1 MKAEIIATGSELLVN
16 RTDRN
21 SLVISKHL
29 ASIGIEVRFI
39 TIVGDHEEDLEDALQ
54 RSQNRANLTIV
65 TGGLGA
71 TDDDITKKV
80 VSRVTNKRLILR
92 EEILKKISDRLSG
105 QNREVTARH
114 ERMALLPA
122 QAHLLENSVGTAP
135 GFLIKHEKGIL
146 ICIPGV
152 HKEVQAMVPGVVL
165 PALKPYLIGPF
176 TIHRK
181 SFRITGLMELQVEE
195 KLKGLN
201 FTGYPIQ
208 VGVTAHT
215 AGVDIQIQYTGKMET
230 EGKAVLNEIGQ
241 KLATEFGDVLYGF
254 GEDTLEAEVGKLLT
268 QLRQTLAVAES
279 CTGGLMTHR
288 LTNIPGSSNYL
299 ERAVVS
305 YSNKAKE
312 SLLGVSPETLKTL
325 GAVSLQAAKE
335 MAEGIRKL
343 AHTDLGFSITGIAG
357 PTGGTEEKPVGLV
370 FMALAHFS
378 GTQGFRFQFFGDRET
393 IKWRS
398 AQAALNELRKYLLQV
413 VKGS

>member
-1 MKAEIIATGSELLVN
+1 VKAEIVATGSELLVD

-39 TIVGDHEEDLEDALQ
+39 TIVGDHEEDLQEALQ

-71 TDDDITKKV
+71 TEDDITKKV

-92 EEILKKISDRLSG
+92 EEILKKISDRLSA
-105 QNREVTARH
+105 QNREVTTRH

-122 QAHLLENSVGTAP
+122 QAQLLENSVGTAP
-135 GFLIKHEKGIL
+135 GFLIKREKGIL

-152 HKEVQAMVPGVVL
+152 HKEVQAMVPEVVL
-165 PALKPYLIGPF
+165 PALKPYLIGTF
-176 TIHRK
+176 TLQRK
-181 SFRITGLMELQVEE
+181 LFRTTGLMELQVEE

-201 FTGYPIQ
+201 LNGYPIQ

-215 AGVDIQIQYTGKMET
+215 AGVDIQIQYNGKMEQ
-230 EGKAVLNEIGQ
+230 EGRAVLKEISG
-241 KLATEFGDVLYGF
+241 KITNAFGDGLYGF
-254 GEDTLEAEVGKLLT
+254 GEDTLEEEVGKLLT
-268 QLRQTLAVAES
+268 QLGQTLAVAES

-299 ERAVVS
+299 ERSVVS
-305 YSNKAKE
+305 YSNQAKE
-312 SLLGVSPETLKTL
+312 SLLGVSAQTLRTY
-325 GAVSLQAAKE
+325 GAVSLQTAKE
-335 MAEGIRKL
+335 MAEGIKRL
-343 AHTDLGFSITGIAG
+343 AHTDIGFSLTGIAG
-357 PTGGTEEKPVGLV
+357 PSGGTEEKPVGLV
-370 FMALAHFS
+370 FMSLSHPV
-378 GTQGFRFQFFGDRET
+378 GTQGFRFQFYGDRET

-398 AQAALNELRKYLLQV
+398 AQAALNELRKYLV
-413 VKGS
+413 RVPKEP